1 MKILIHFAILVFL
14 SGCFTV
20 KTTTYK
26 ELSEEAKEYA
36 KPLKIDIK
44 SYSEQE
50 QGIYSINPNELLALF
65 ENSNKSHKLII
76 LNNGTCEWFQPVVK
90 DIYNWSSENIEIFTI
105 SGHDWGLIEY
115 YNEYFND
122 NKYLNKIYLVDAV
135 HYSELNG
142 WYDNKT
148 HRMRIDQFLLDLLA
162 ITDTTKIENIKS
174 REYAPDAI
182 VFDSNNKITE
192 IYDNTGFESNEA
204 ALENHKRF
212 LKYIEKL

>member
-1 MKILIHFAILVFL
+1 L
-14 SGCFTV
+14 TN
-20 KTTTYK
+20 YK
-26 ELSEEAKEYA
+26 SH
-36 KPLKIDIK
+36 
-44 SYSEQE
+44 SEQE

-65 ENSNKSHKLII
+65 ENSQKPNKLII

-135 HYSELNG
+135 HYSELDG

-148 HRMRIDQFLLDLLA
+148 HRIRIDQFLLDLLA
-162 ITDTTKIENIKS
+162 ITDTTKIEKIKS

-192 IYDNTGFESNEA
+192 IYYNTGFESNEA
-204 ALENHKRF
+204 ALENHKKF